1 MDGLFL
7 FIMSIT
13 LLDVFLDF
21 CVEIRRGRLLRKH
34 LVPILEHRTTMP
46 GL

>member
-7 FIMSIT
+7 FIMSIA
-13 LLDVFLDF
+13 LLDIANF

-34 LVPILEHRTTMP
+34 LVPILEHRTTIP